1 MTRQSTRRVR
11 RRAAPDHEAAIGGA
25 ALVRRRRTHRSSSHP
40 RPRILQLLATGGNGG
55 AQESYSGLLLRLDR
69 TRYEVRA
76 VSLSAGSAVQRLRR
90 LGVAVEVIDE
100 PDDEAAAREL
110 AAYLRRHEIDLVH
123 SHMYRAEVVGTRAAI
138 AAGTPVIVATVH
150 SSRVRS
156 PHDVA
161 TLAAL
166 TRHMDRL
173 VVPSASIEA
182 KVRAEGR
189 AARFAV
195 IPNGVDLERFAAP
208 TPPCALRSEIG
219 MPRDGLLVGVLAR
232 LEPEKGHRYLI
243 DAMPRIVERVPSA
256 WLAVVGE
263 GSCDVELRA
272 QAARLPR
279 RARERVAFTGRREDV
294 AAVTADLDVAVL
306 PSLREAQGISVL
318 EAMARRRPVV
328 ASAVGGIP
336 EVVSDGVDGILVP
349 PADPRA
355 LADALVR
362 VLSDDRLRRRLGDAG
377 YRTVAQ
383 RFSIDAQVRRIEVV
397 YDEELT
403 RAGVTNRVA
412 IERTPAEASA
422 GRATLELPPV

>member
-1 MTRQSTRRVR
+1 MTAPTRRT
-11 RRAAPDHEAAIGGA
+11 APEHEAAIGGA
-25 ALVRRRRTHRSSSHP
+25 ALVRRRRTHRSSPHP
-40 RPRILQLLATGGNGG
+40 RPRVLQLLATGGNGG

-100 PDDEAAAREL
+100 PDDEAAVREL

-123 SHMYRAEVVGTRAAI
+123 SHMYRAEVLGTRAAV

-156 PHDVA
+156 PADIA

-166 TRHMDRL
+166 TPHVDRL
-173 VVPSASIEA
+173 IVPSASIEA
-182 KVRAEGR
+182 KVRSEGR
-189 AARFAV
+189 VGRFAIV
-195 IPNGVDLERFAAP
+195 PNGVDLDRFTAP
-208 TPPCALRSEIG
+208 APPCALRSEIG
-219 MPRDGLLVGVLAR
+219 MPSDGLLLGVLAR

-243 DAMPRIVERVPSA
+243 EAMPRIVALVPSA
-256 WLAVVGE
+256 WLAIVGE
-263 GSCDVELRA
+263 GSLDQDLRA
-272 QAARLPR
+272 RAAALPPP
-279 RARERVAFTGRREDV
+279 ARHRVVFTGRRDDV

-336 EVVSDGVDGILVP
+336 EVITDGVDGILVP
-349 PADPRA
+349 PADPDA
-355 LADALVR
+355 LADAVAG
-362 VLSDDRLRRRLGDAG
+362 VLTDDGLRRRIGDAG
-377 YRTVAQ
+377 HATVVE
-383 RFSIDAQVRRIEVV
+383 RFSIDAQVRRTEAL

-403 RAGVTNRVA
+403 RAGVTSGDA
-412 IERTPAEASA
+412 ADRTPAQASA
-422 GRATLELPPV
+422 GRASLELPPA